1 MFSFLQFYISFLYTQ
16 KKPRFTIF
24 GLMERKK
31 QTIVQLW
38 GASPWCDVCV
48 RGGSHLA
55 TLASLTL
62 IQGARRGGNLL
73 VPHPHASSPIIQC
86 SRGIHMLEVRSYRA
100 RNDMQIFRR
109 YVTRACTI
117 QAYRTRLYPPCCH
130 LATLAS
136 LDSIPFQ
143 KSGGNLHWGGLQN
156 IITVITSIIKNHT
169 YVLLIWN

>member
-55 TLASLTL
+55 TLVSLTL
-62 IQGARRGGNLL
+62 IQGARRGGNLP
-73 VPHPHASSPIIQC
+73 VPHPHASSPILQC

-100 RNDMQIFRR
+100 CAQYAYFPTICIARVHDPSVPNTVVCLCVKLSDASVATPHTLPKIHGPLDNKNMWKPRN
-109 YVTRACTI
+109 
-117 QAYRTRLYPPCCH
+117 
-130 LATLAS
+130 
-136 LDSIPFQ
+136 
-143 KSGGNLHWGGLQN
+143 
-156 IITVITSIIKNHT
+156 
-169 YVLLIWN
+169 